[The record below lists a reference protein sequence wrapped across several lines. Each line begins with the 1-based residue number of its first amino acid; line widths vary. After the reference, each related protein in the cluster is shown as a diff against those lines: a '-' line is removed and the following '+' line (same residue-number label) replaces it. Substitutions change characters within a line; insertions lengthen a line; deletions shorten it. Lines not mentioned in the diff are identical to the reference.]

1 MPYVDRTYYLDT
13 FKGEPVDEA
22 DFLSLCNRAGEIIE
36 MMTAYKVTPITVP
49 GDAGNGTGSSENG
62 CLCTD

>member
-36 MMTAYKVTPITVP
+36 M
-49 GDAGNGTGSSENG
+49 
-62 CLCTD
+62 